1 MYGLFF
7 ICHPHPSDNEVNRY
21 PLKWNTIVQKE
32 IVGILV
38 VSNGVSIKEK
48 DLEKKTVTFTNWVS
62 EKQKKKTNFE
72 KRKMQHS
79 GFFQQCNG

>member
-1 MYGLFF
+1 M
-7 ICHPHPSDNEVNRY
+7 D
-21 PLKWNTIVQKE
+21 TIVQKE

-72 KRKMQHS
+72 KRKMQQWIFS
-79 GFFQQCNG
+79 TM